1 MTDTTPHLADL
12 FGTGK
17 EFKII
22 IKGKPEIK
30 LWMQRP
36 DAAEQELAVK
46 HARAKRAVRYHE
58 LTDPE
63 SPEHLAII
71 QEAEV
76 MDKPALVQAML
87 EKDTRNYE
95 TQALNDV
102 LFHED
107 YGSDWGEEGAT
118 WTDLL
123 AAISTRLGEIDER
136 NKELR
141 AADVEEGI
149 IDPQTD
155 PDIVRLNAVQ
165 EKFEKETRARKE
177 ELLAEGAETIALN
190 PIDKLR
196 EDLIKHRID
205 LEADME
211 WFTTFKY
218 EQMYYAVRY
227 FEDQDQ
233 YYFKSTNQIKGL
245 PHHIQDLLFEEFQAI
260 DMDVG
265 ELKNSLTPLLSSP

>member
-1 MTDTTPHLADL
+1 MSETPHLADL

-17 EFKII
+17 EFSII
-22 IKGKPEIK
+22 IEGKPEIK

-46 HARAKRAVRYHE
+46 AARAKRAVRYHE
-58 LTDPE
+58 LTEPD
-63 SPEHLAII
+63 SPEHLAVF
-71 QEAEV
+71 QEIEA

-87 EKDTRNYE
+87 EKDQRNYE

-102 LFHED
+102 LFNTE
-107 YGSDWGEEGAT
+107 YGSDWGKEGQT

-123 AAISTRLGEIDER
+123 DAISLRLGEIEER

-149 IDPQTD
+149 IDPVTD

-165 EKFEKETRARKE
+165 EKFEKETRTRKE
-177 ELLAEGAETIALN
+177 ELFAEATETIALN
-190 PIDKLR
+190 PIDRLR
-196 EDLIKHRID
+196 EDLIKHRIE
-205 LEADME
+205 LEADLD

-218 EQMYYAVRY
+218 EQLYYAVRY
-227 FEDQDQ
+227 FENQDQ
-233 YYFKSTNQIKGL
+233 YYFKSPNQIKGL
-245 PHHIQDLLFEEFQAI
+245 PHHIQDLIFSEFTAI

-265 ELKNSLTPLLSSP
+265 ELKNSLTPLLS